1 MAEDLAQSMLGLARD
16 DEVAARALLPLDGV
30 ADSIVGFHC
39 QQAVEKAFEARR
51 QASRRQG
58 SPRG

>member
-39 QQAVEKAFEARR
+39 QQAVEKA
-51 QASRRQG
+51 
-58 SPRG
+58 